1 MMWAIIGGVMTAFSL
16 GSTLGYVIGRADGE
30 DKVARHYEA
39 KRRKWATN
47 EKGGAE

>member
-1 MMWAIIGGVMTAFSL
+1 MIYAIIGAVVTAFVL
-16 GSTLGYVIGRADGE
+16 GHLIGYCVGRADGE
-30 DKVARHYEA
+30 DKVARYYEA